1 MLIISMPSL
10 SPSVSESSPDIMSI
24 IYAKHAAGKLKER
37 YLISPYSLSVSVS
50 LSVLSVCLSFLSLSL
65 SLRSLM
71 DESNVTMTITALTK
85 VSHFFPS
92 NIHLE
97 SDCYLMLYEEIKK
110 PSEVRLRT
118 QHKIQHTRK

>member
-37 YLISPYSLSVSVS
+37 YLISPYSVSVS

-71 DESNVTMTITALTK
+71 DESNVTVTITAPTK

-97 SDCYLMLYEEIKK
+97 SDC
-110 PSEVRLRT
+110 
-118 QHKIQHTRK
+118 